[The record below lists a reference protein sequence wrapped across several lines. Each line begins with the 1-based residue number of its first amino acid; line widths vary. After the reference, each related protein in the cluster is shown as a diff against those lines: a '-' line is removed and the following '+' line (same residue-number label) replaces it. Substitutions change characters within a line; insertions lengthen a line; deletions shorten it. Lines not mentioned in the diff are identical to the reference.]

1 MNNFIVFVHE
11 PDGRTETHSPEE
23 IQQHQQHWKAWFE
36 KWGPTGKFAGGSAL
50 SLNGNIVKGNPAT
63 IIPGIRL
70 TGLEIIGGY
79 LLLNADDLAEAT
91 AIAQSLPVFEFGG
104 YVEVRELQKDN

>member
-1 MNNFIVFVHE
+1 MNNFIIFVRE
-11 PDGRTETHSPEE
+11 PDGRTEEHTPEA
-23 IQQHQQHWKAWFE
+23 IQQHQLNWKAWFE

-50 SLNGNIVKGNPAT
+50 SLNGNIVKDATT
-63 IIPGIRL
+63 IIPGAHQ

-104 YVEVRELQKDN
+104 YVEVRELKKD